1 MGFFSSI
8 GSAISG
14 ALSTAGRVVSG
25 LVSGLAGSIGGAIS
39 KLAPNIIKP
48 FLGLGIGEI
57 LIAVQII
64 VTVIGAI
71 ANILGVKEENESP
84 EEIGMKAEQAEKK
97 PENFD
102 SYQEYINYLRKEVQ
116 IDKTKLDNLSP
127 EDKIKYGTVGSA
139 ILVKG
144 IEEKEKFEIPA
155 EFVAEIG
162 KQNMSIEETRQYIK
176 EFKNENLQL
185 KDFVNYLK
193 GTVQDKI
200 YERVGN
206 TIEYAIR
213 DLNPEMSNQDL
224 DSKIV
229 NMKKTARG

>member
-84 EEIGMKAEQAEKK
+84 EEIGMKAEQAEK
-97 PENFD
+97 N
-102 SYQEYINYLRKEVQ
+102 L
-116 IDKTKLDNLSP
+116 KTLIL
-127 EDKIKYGTVGSA
+127 IK
-139 ILVKG
+139 
-144 IEEKEKFEIPA
+144 
-155 EFVAEIG
+155 
-162 KQNMSIEETRQYIK
+162 
-176 EFKNENLQL
+176 
-185 KDFVNYLK
+185 
-193 GTVQDKI
+193 
-200 YERVGN
+200 N
-206 TIEYAIR
+206 T
-213 DLNPEMSNQDL
+213 
-224 DSKIV
+224 
-229 NMKKTARG
+229 